1 MKMKLQKIVNRLQK
15 LHPKEIDLSLH
26 RIKNL
31 CKKLGNPQDEIKCI
45 QVCGT
50 NGKGSTISF
59 LRSILKEANI
69 RCNVYTSPHVRTI
82 NERFV
87 YNDEVISDNDLSD
100 LLCEIEEVN
109 NNQPLTYFEALTAAF
124 FYGCKK
130 YKENLVIAEFG
141 LFGRGDAVNIL
152 KKNLCNVVTSCS
164 EDHLDWLPKNERN
177 IERIIFEKTS
187 SLLNSNIV
195 IAKQNSNE
203 ITECIKK
210 NISNNSANKYFFNE
224 HYKFV
229 LKENNFFYYEDKYG
243 GLKIPKPNLNG
254 QFQLENASTAIATL
268 RILKNIRIKNQHIIN
283 GIQKASNIARLQEI
297 KSGKLK
303 NLIKNNR
310 LILDSSH
317 NPGGAKV
324 LNEYLQTLDCN
335 KHVIIGMMA
344 NKDHQKY
351 ISYFKDITSLTTI
364 DIPNQPNAISGKDL
378 KEEFKDIPN
387 VNYKENIHDA
397 IQSIDLKENDLVLIT
412 GSLYLSGEFLNLN

>member
-1 MKMKLQKIVNRLQK
+1 MKLQKIVNRLQK
-15 LHPKEIDLSLH
+15 LHPKEIDLSLD
-26 RIKNL
+26 RIKLL
-31 CKKLGNPQDEIKCI
+31 CKKLGNPQDEINCI

-69 RCNVYTSPHVRTI
+69 KCNIYTSPHVKCI
-82 NERFV
+82 NERFI
-87 YNDEVISDNDLSD
+87 YNDEMISDDDLSN
-100 LLCEIEEVN
+100 LLNEIEETN
-109 NNQPLTYFEALTAAF
+109 NGQPLTYFEALTAAF

-130 YKENLVIAEFG
+130 YKHNLVIAEFG

-152 KKNLCNVVTSCS
+152 KKNLCNIVTSCS
-164 EDHLDWLPKNERN
+164 EDHLDWLPKDHRT

-195 IAKQNSNE
+195 VAKQSSDE

-210 NISNNSANKYFFNE
+210 NISKNSANKYYFKEN
-224 HYKFV
+224 YNFV

-243 GLKIPKPNLNG
+243 NLKIPRPNLNG
-254 QFQLENASTAIATL
+254 QFQIENASTAIATL
-268 RILKNIRIKNQHIIN
+268 RILEDIKIKDQHIIN
-283 GIQKASNIARLQEI
+283 GIQKAYNIARLEEI
-297 KSGKLK
+297 KSGKIK
-303 NLIKNNR
+303 NLVKNNR

-344 NKDHQKY
+344 NKDHEKY
-351 ISYFKDITSLTTI
+351 ISYFKNISSLTTI
-364 DIPNQPNAISGKDL
+364 DIPNQPNAISGKEL
-378 KEEFKDIPN
+378 KDKFKDFPN
-387 VNYKENIHDA
+387 VQYKKNIKDA
-397 IQSIDLKENDLVLIT
+397 IQSIPLKENDLLLIT
-412 GSLYLSGEFLNLN
+412 GSLYLSGEFFNLN

>member
-1 MKMKLQKIVNRLQK
+1 MELQKILSRLQK
-15 LHPKEIDLSLH
+15 LHPKEIDLSLD

-31 CKKLGNPQDEIKCI
+31 CEKLGNPQDEIRCI

-69 RCNVYTSPHVRTI
+69 KCNIYTSPHVKRI

-87 YNDEVISDNDLSD
+87 YNDEIISDDDLAD
-100 LLCEIEEVN
+100 LLNKIEEIN
-109 NNQPLTYFEALTAAF
+109 NGHPLTYFEALTSAF

-130 YKENLVIAEFG
+130 YKNNLVIAEFG

-152 KKNLCNVVTSCS
+152 KKNLCNIVTSCS
-164 EDHLDWLPKNERN
+164 EDHLDWLPENDRT

-195 IAKQNSNE
+195 VAKQSSNE
-203 ITECIKK
+203 ITDLIKK
-210 NISNNSANKYFFNE
+210 NISKNTARKYYFNE
-224 HYKFV
+224 NYNFV
-229 LKENNFFYYEDKYG
+229 LKENNFFYYEDKFG
-243 GLKIPKPNLNG
+243 GLKIPKPSLKC

-268 RILKNIRIKNQHIIN
+268 RILKDINIKDHHIIG
-283 GIQKASNIARLQEI
+283 GIQKASNTARLEEI
-297 KSGKLK
+297 KSGRLK
-303 NLIKNNR
+303 DLVRNNR

-317 NPGGAKV
+317 NPGGSKV

-344 NKDHQKY
+344 NKDHEKY
-351 ISYFKDITSLTTI
+351 ISYFKDVSSITTI
-364 DIPNQPNAISGKDL
+364 DIPNQTNAISGKDL
-378 KEEFKDIPN
+378 KEKFKNIPN
-387 VNYKENIHDA
+387 VQYKKSIKEA
-397 IQSIDLKENDLVLIT
+397 IQSINFKEDDLLIIT
-412 GSLYLSGEFLNLN
+412 GSLYLSSEILKLN

>member
-1 MKMKLQKIVNRLQK
+1 MKLQKILNRLQK
-15 LHPKEIDLSLH
+15 LHPKEIDLSLD

-59 LRSILKEANI
+59 LRSILREANI
-69 RCNVYTSPHVRTI
+69 KCNVYTSPHVKSI

-87 YNDEVISDNDLSD
+87 YNDEMIGDNDLSD
-100 LLCEIEEVN
+100 LLSKIEEVN

-130 YKENLVIAEFG
+130 YKDNLVIAEFG

-152 KKNLCNVVTSCS
+152 KKNLCNIVTSCS
-164 EDHLDWLPKNERN
+164 EDHLDWLPKNDRT

-195 IAKQNSNE
+195 VAKQNSNK
-203 ITECIKK
+203 IVECIKK
-210 NISNNSANKYFFNE
+210 NISDNSANKYFFNE
-224 HYKFV
+224 NYNFV
-229 LKENNFFYYEDKYG
+229 LKENNFFYYEDNYG
-243 GLKIPKPNLNG
+243 GLKIPKPKLNG
-254 QFQLENASTAIATL
+254 LFQLENAATAIATL
-268 RILKNIRIKNQHIIN
+268 RILEDIKIKDQHIIN
-283 GIQKASNIARLQEI
+283 GIQKAYNIARLEEI
-297 KSGKLK
+297 KSGKIK
-303 NLIKNNR
+303 NLVKNNR

-324 LNEYLQTLDCN
+324 LNEYLQTLDCD

-344 NKDHQKY
+344 NKDHEKY
-351 ISYFKDITSLTTI
+351 ISYFKNISSLTTV
-364 DIPNQPNAISGKDL
+364 DIPNQPNAIGGKEL
-378 KEEFKDIPN
+378 KDKFKDFPN
-387 VNYKENIHDA
+387 VKYKKNIIDA
-397 IQSIDLKENDLVLIT
+397 IQSIPLKEYDLLLIT
-412 GSLYLSGEFLNLN
+412 CSLYLSGEFLNLN

>member
-1 MKMKLQKIVNRLQK
+1 MKLQKIVSRLQK
-15 LHPKEIDLSLH
+15 LHPKEIDLSLD
-26 RIKNL
+26 RIKTL

-69 RCNVYTSPHVRTI
+69 KCNIYTSPHVKSI

-87 YNDEVISDNDLSD
+87 YNDKMISDDALSD
-100 LLCEIEEVN
+100 LLNEIEEIN
-109 NNQPLTYFEALTAAF
+109 NGQPLTYFEALTAAF
-124 FYGCKK
+124 FLGCKK
-130 YKENLVIAEFG
+130 YKEKLVIAEFG
-141 LFGRGDAVNIL
+141 LLGRGDAVNIL
-152 KKNLCNVVTSCS
+152 KKNLCNIVTSCS
-164 EDHLDWLPKNERN
+164 EDHLDWLPKNERT

-195 IAKQNSNE
+195 VAKQNSNE

-210 NISNNSANKYFFNE
+210 NISNNDANKYFFNE
-224 HYKFV
+224 DYNFV
-229 LKENNFFYYEDKYG
+229 VKENNFFYYEDKYG

-268 RILKNIRIKNQHIIN
+268 RILEDIKINDKHIID
-283 GIQKASNIARLQEI
+283 GIQKASNIARLEEI
-297 KSGKLK
+297 KSGKLR
-303 NLIKNNR
+303 NLVKNNR

-344 NKDHQKY
+344 NKDHEKY
-351 ISYFKDITSLTTI
+351 ISYFKNISSITTV
-364 DIPNQPNAISGKDL
+364 DIPNQPNAISGKKL
-378 KEEFKDIPN
+378 KEKFKDVPN
-387 VNYKENIHDA
+387 VRYQESIEQA
-397 IQSIDLKENDLVLIT
+397 IKSIPLNNGDLLLIT
-412 GSLYLSGEFLNLN
+412 GSLYLCSEVLNLN

>member
-1 MKMKLQKIVNRLQK
+1 MELQKILSRLQK
-15 LHPKEIDLSLH
+15 LHPKEIDLSLD

-31 CKKLGNPQDEIKCI
+31 CEKLGNPQDEIKCI

-69 RCNVYTSPHVRTI
+69 KCNIYTSPHVKRI

-87 YNDEVISDNDLSD
+87 YNDEMISDDDLAD
-100 LLCEIEEVN
+100 LLNKIEEIN
-109 NNQPLTYFEALTAAF
+109 NGQPLTYFEALTSAF

-130 YKENLVIAEFG
+130 YKNNLVIAEFG

-152 KKNLCNVVTSCS
+152 KKNLCNIVTSCS
-164 EDHLDWLPKNERN
+164 EDHLDWLPENDRT

-195 IAKQNSNE
+195 VAKQSSNE
-203 ITECIKK
+203 ITDLIKK
-210 NISNNSANKYFFNE
+210 NISKNTARKYYFNE
-224 HYKFV
+224 NYNFV
-229 LKENNFFYYEDKYG
+229 LKQNNFFYYEDKFG
-243 GLKIPKPNLNG
+243 GLKIPKPSLNG

-268 RILKNIRIKNQHIIN
+268 RILKDINIKDHHIIG
-283 GIQKASNIARLQEI
+283 GIQKASNTARLEEI
-297 KSGKLK
+297 RSGRLK
-303 NLIKNNR
+303 DLVRNNR

-317 NPGGAKV
+317 NPGGSKV

-344 NKDHQKY
+344 NKDHEKY
-351 ISYFKDITSLTTI
+351 ISYFKDVSSITTI
-364 DIPNQPNAISGKDL
+364 DIPNQTNAISGKDL
-378 KEEFKDIPN
+378 KEKFKNIPN
-387 VNYKENIHDA
+387 VQYKKSIKDA
-397 IQSIDLKENDLVLIT
+397 IQSINFKEDDLLIIT
-412 GSLYLSGEFLNLN
+412 GSLYLSGEVLNLN